1 MNEYE
6 FEYEVNEDGWFS
18 TYRTFAANKL
28 SAYEDLI
35 VHLREC
41 NIDPTTVEVLNCWV
55 SECDGEEN
63 EDDTE

>member
-6 FEYEVNEDGWFS
+6 FEYEIGEDGWFS
-18 TYRTFAANKL
+18 TYRTYAANKL
-28 SAYEDLI
+28 TAYEDFI
-35 VHLREC
+35 EYLREC
-41 NIDPTTVEVLNCWV
+41 DIDPSTVNVLNCWV